1 MREVQSYQFV
11 PLWWEIMTISQTKTN
26 PWQKRSRKDVKKLSD
41 NEINEKYEQGERR
54 ILLEMNREK
63 LPSFADSLKKPNY
76 METRPFYQRRDRWD
90 AQKQSRL
97 IESFLMNIPVPP
109 LILYETSYNSYQV
122 MDGQQRITA
131 IENFYNNKLKLT
143 GLDIWPELEGRT
155 YESLPAKIK
164 DGINRRA
171 ISTIV
176 VITESLSD
184 TEEALSLKQLVF
196 ERLNT
201 GGVSLSRQEIRN
213 CIYSGK
219 FNELLLKLSENTIFA
234 KAWDIPIDDKEELK
248 ENGFYK
254 KMEDVEL
261 ILRFFAL
268 RDIDQYTGNLSKYLD
283 NYMMKKSLNFSDENI
298 QEFERVFNQTI
309 ELVSNIYQDQLFKP
323 FDGKTKTHKSKAYKV
338 YYDAVMISFSNHL
351 SDYQELITRKSAI
364 IQETISLFTQ
374 DSQGITHQDKKLK
387 KGLFTGE
394 GDSKDDFK
402 ARIQIFDSLIQRVLK
417 QSI

>member
-11 PLWWEIMTISQTKTN
+11 PLWWEIMTISRTKTN
-26 PWQKRSRKDVKKLSD
+26 PWQKRSQKDVKKLSD

-54 ILLEMNREK
+54 ILLEINREK

-109 LILYETSYNSYQV
+109 LILYETSYNSYEV

-131 IENFYNNKLKLT
+131 IENFYNNKLQLT
-143 GLDIWPELEGRT
+143 GLEIWPELEGRT
-155 YESLPAKIK
+155 YKSLPAKIK
-164 DGINRRA
+164 DGINRRV

-184 TEEALSLKQLVF
+184 PEESLSLKQLVF

-213 CIYSGK
+213 CLYSGK

-234 KAWDIPIDDKEELK
+234 KAWDIPINDKEELK

-298 QEFERVFNQTI
+298 QEFEQVFNQTI

-323 FDGKTKTHKSKAYKV
+323 FDSKTKTYKSKAYKV

-351 SDYQELITRKSAI
+351 SHYQELITKKSAI
-364 IQETISLFTQ
+364 IDETISLFTQ
-374 DSQGITHQDKKLK
+374 DSQGITHQDKKFK

>member
-63 LPSFADSLKKPNY
+63 LPSFAESLNKPNY

-109 LILYETSYNSYQV
+109 LILYETSYNSYEV

-143 GLDIWPELEGRT
+143 GLEIWPELEGRT

-184 TEEALSLKQLVF
+184 PEESLSLKQLVF

-213 CIYSGK
+213 CLYSGK

-298 QEFERVFNQTI
+298 QEFEQVFNQTI

-323 FDGKTKTHKSKAYKV
+323 FDSKTKTHKSKAYKV

-364 IQETISLFTQ
+364 VQETISLFTQ

-394 GDSKDDFK
+394 GDTKDDIK

>member
-90 AQKQSRL
+90 AQKQSKL

-109 LILYETSYNSYQV
+109 LILYETSYNSYEV

-131 IENFYNNKLKLT
+131 IENFYNNKLQLT
-143 GLDIWPELEGRT
+143 GLEIWPELEGRT

-184 TEEALSLKQLVF
+184 IEEALSLKQLVF

-234 KAWDIPIDDKEELK
+234 KAWDIPIDNQEKLK

-283 NYMMKKSLNFSDENI
+283 NYMMKKSLNFSYENI
-298 QEFERVFNQTI
+298 QEFEQVFNQTI
-309 ELVSNIYQDQLFKP
+309 ELVSSIYQEQLFKP
-323 FDGKTKTHKSKAYKV
+323 FDSKTKTHKSKAYKV

-351 SDYQELITRKSAI
+351 SHYQELINRKSAI
-364 IQETISLFTQ
+364 IQETIQLFTQ
-374 DSQGITHQDKKLK
+374 DYQGITHQDKKFK

-402 ARIQIFDSLIQRVLK
+402 ARIQIFNSLIQRVLK

>member
-184 TEEALSLKQLVF
+184 PEESLSLKQLVF

-268 RDIDQYTGNLSKYLD
+268 RDTDQYTGNLSKYLD

>member
-1 MREVQSYQFV
+1 
-11 PLWWEIMTISQTKTN
+11 MTISRTKTN

-63 LPSFADSLKKPNY
+63 LPSFAESLKKPNY

-97 IESFLMNIPVPP
+97 IESFLINIPVPP
-109 LILYETSYNSYQV
+109 LILYETSYNSYEV

-184 TEEALSLKQLVF
+184 PEESLSLKQLVF

-298 QEFERVFNQTI
+298 QEFEQVFNQTI

-323 FDGKTKTHKSKAYKV
+323 FDSKTKTHKSKAYKV

-364 IQETISLFTQ
+364 IDETISLFTQ
-374 DSQGITHQDKKLK
+374 DSQGITHRDKEFK

>member
-268 RDIDQYTGNLSKYLD
+268 RDTDQYTGNLSKYLD

-298 QEFERVFNQTI
+298 QEFEQVFNQTI

-364 IQETISLFTQ
+364 IDETISLFTQ

>member
-234 KAWDIPIDDKEELK
+234 KAWDIPIYNQEKLK

-298 QEFERVFNQTI
+298 QEFEQVFNQTI

-323 FDGKTKTHKSKAYKV
+323 FDSKTKTHKSKAYKV

>member
-131 IENFYNNKLKLT
+131 IENFYNNKLQLT

-184 TEEALSLKQLVF
+184 LEEALSLKQLVF

-201 GGVSLSRQEIRN
+201 GGVRLSRQEIRN
-213 CIYSGK
+213 CLYSGK
-219 FNELLLKLSENTIFA
+219 FNQLLLKLSENTIFA
-234 KAWDIPIDDKEELK
+234 KAWDIPIYNQEKLK
-248 ENGFYK
+248 ENGFYQ

-323 FDGKTKTHKSKAYKV
+323 FDSKTKTYKSKAYKV

-364 IQETISLFTQ
+364 IDETISLFTQ

>member
-1 MREVQSYQFV
+1 MREVRSYQFV

-109 LILYETSYNSYQV
+109 LILYETSYNSYEV

-143 GLDIWPELEGRT
+143 GLEIWPELEGRT
-155 YESLPAKIK
+155 YKSLPAKIK

-213 CIYSGK
+213 CLYSGK

-268 RDIDQYTGNLSKYLD
+268 RDIEQYTGNLSKYLD

-323 FDGKTKTHKSKAYKV
+323 FDSKTKTHKSKAYKV

-364 IQETISLFTQ
+364 IDETISLFTQ

>member
-323 FDGKTKTHKSKAYKV
+323 FDGKTKTHKSK
-338 YYDAVMISFSNHL
+338 
-351 SDYQELITRKSAI
+351 
-364 IQETISLFTQ
+364 
-374 DSQGITHQDKKLK
+374 
-387 KGLFTGE
+387 
-394 GDSKDDFK
+394 
-402 ARIQIFDSLIQRVLK
+402 DSLQK
-417 QSI
+417 S

>member
-1 MREVQSYQFV
+1 M
-11 PLWWEIMTISQTKTN
+11 
-26 PWQKRSRKDVKKLSD
+26 
-41 NEINEKYEQGERR
+41 EK
-54 ILLEMNREK
+54 
-63 LPSFADSLKKPNY
+63 
-76 METRPFYQRRDRWD
+76 RPFYQRRDRWD

-97 IESFLMNIPVPP
+97 IESFLINIPVPP
-109 LILYETSYNSYQV
+109 LILCETSYNSYEV

-143 GLDIWPELEGRT
+143 GLEIWPELEGRT
-155 YESLPAKIK
+155 YKSLPAKIK

-184 TEEALSLKQLVF
+184 PEEALSLKQLVF

-323 FDGKTKTHKSKAYKV
+323 FDSKTKTHKSKAYKV

-394 GDSKDDFK
+394 GDTKDDFK

>member
-63 LPSFADSLKKPNY
+63 LPSFAESLNKPNY
-76 METRPFYQRRDRWD
+76 VKKRPFYQRRDRWD

-109 LILYETSYNSYQV
+109 LILYETSYNSYEV

-143 GLDIWPELEGRT
+143 GLEIWPELEGRT

-184 TEEALSLKQLVF
+184 PEEALSLKQLVF

-201 GGVSLSRQEIRN
+201 GGVRLSRQEIRN
-213 CIYSGK
+213 CLYSGK

-298 QEFERVFNQTI
+298 QEFEQLFNQTI

-323 FDGKTKTHKSKAYKV
+323 FDSKTKTHKSKAYKV

-394 GDSKDDFK
+394 GDTKDDFK
-402 ARIQIFDSLIQRVLK
+402 ARIEIFDSLIQRVLK

>member
-1 MREVQSYQFV
+1 MREVQLYQFV
-11 PLWWEIMTISQTKTN
+11 RLWWEIMTISQTKTN

-131 IENFYNNKLKLT
+131 IENFYNNKLQLT

-184 TEEALSLKQLVF
+184 LEEALSLKQLVF

-201 GGVSLSRQEIRN
+201 GGVRLSRQEIRN
-213 CIYSGK
+213 CLYSGK
-219 FNELLLKLSENTIFA
+219 FNQLLLKLSENTIFA
-234 KAWDIPIDDKEELK
+234 KAWDIPIYNQEKLK
-248 ENGFYK
+248 ENGFYQ

-283 NYMMKKSLNFSDENI
+283 NYMMKKSLNFSEENI
-298 QEFERVFNQTI
+298 QEFEQVFNQTI

-323 FDGKTKTHKSKAYKV
+323 FDSKTKTHKSKAYKV

-364 IQETISLFTQ
+364 IDETISLFTQ

>member
-234 KAWDIPIDDKEELK
+234 KAWDIPIYNQEKLK

-268 RDIDQYTGNLSKYLD
+268 RDTDQYTGNLSKYLD

-309 ELVSNIYQDQLFKP
+309 DLVSNIYQDQLFKP

>member
-1 MREVQSYQFV
+1 
-11 PLWWEIMTISQTKTN
+11 MTISRTKTN

-63 LPSFADSLKKPNY
+63 LPSFAESLKKPNY

-109 LILYETSYNSYQV
+109 LILYETSYNSYEV

-184 TEEALSLKQLVF
+184 PEESLSLKQLVF

-298 QEFERVFNQTI
+298 QEFEQVFNQTI

-323 FDGKTKTHKSKAYKV
+323 FDSKTKTHKSKAYKV

-364 IQETISLFTQ
+364 IDETISLFTQ
-374 DSQGITHQDKKLK
+374 DSQGITHRDKEFK

>member
-109 LILYETSYNSYQV
+109 LILYETSYNSYEV

>member
-268 RDIDQYTGNLSKYLD
+268 RDTDQYTGNLSKYLD

-364 IQETISLFTQ
+364 IDETISLFTQ

-394 GDSKDDFK
+394 GDTKDDFK

>member
-1 MREVQSYQFV
+1 
-11 PLWWEIMTISQTKTN
+11 MTISRTKTN

-63 LPSFADSLKKPNY
+63 LPSFAESLKKPNY
-76 METRPFYQRRDRWD
+76 METRPFYQRRYRWD

-109 LILYETSYNSYQV
+109 LILYETSYNSYEV

-131 IENFYNNKLKLT
+131 IENFYNNKLQLT
-143 GLDIWPELEGRT
+143 GLEIWPELEGRT

-184 TEEALSLKQLVF
+184 REEALSLKQLVF

-213 CIYSGK
+213 CLYSGK

-298 QEFERVFNQTI
+298 QEFEQVFNQTI
-309 ELVSNIYQDQLFKP
+309 ELVSSIYQEQLFKP
-323 FDGKTKTHKSKAYKV
+323 FDSKTKTHKSKAYKV

-351 SDYQELITRKSAI
+351 SHYQELINRKSAI
-364 IQETISLFTQ
+364 IQETIQLFTQ
-374 DSQGITHQDKKLK
+374 DYQGITHQGKKFK

-402 ARIQIFDSLIQRVLK
+402 ARIQIFNSLIQRVLK

>member
-11 PLWWEIMTISQTKTN
+11 PLWWEIMTISRTKTN
-26 PWQKRSRKDVKKLSD
+26 PWQKRSGEDVKKLSD

-54 ILLEMNREK
+54 ILLEINREK

-109 LILYETSYNSYQV
+109 LILYETSYNSYEV

-131 IENFYNNKLKLT
+131 IENFYNNKLQLT
-143 GLDIWPELEGRT
+143 GLEIWPELEGRT
-155 YESLPAKIK
+155 YKSLPAKIK

-184 TEEALSLKQLVF
+184 PEESLSLKQLVF

-213 CIYSGK
+213 CLYSGK

-234 KAWDIPIDDKEELK
+234 KAWDIPIYNQEKLK
-248 ENGFYK
+248 ENGFYQ

-298 QEFERVFNQTI
+298 QEFEQVFNQTI

-323 FDGKTKTHKSKAYKV
+323 FDSKTKTHKSKAYKV

-364 IQETISLFTQ
+364 IDETISLFTQ

-394 GDSKDDFK
+394 GDTKDDFK

>member
-1 MREVQSYQFV
+1 
-11 PLWWEIMTISQTKTN
+11 MTISRTKTN

-63 LPSFADSLKKPNY
+63 LPSFAESLKKPNY

-109 LILYETSYNSYQV
+109 LILYETSYNSYEV

-184 TEEALSLKQLVF
+184 PEESLSLKQLVF

-298 QEFERVFNQTI
+298 QEFEQVFNQTI

-323 FDGKTKTHKSKAYKV
+323 FDSKTKTHKSKAYKV

-364 IQETISLFTQ
+364 IDETISLFTQ
-374 DSQGITHQDKKLK
+374 DSQGITHRDKEFK

-394 GDSKDDFK
+394 GDTKDDIK

>member
-1 MREVQSYQFV
+1 
-11 PLWWEIMTISQTKTN
+11 MTISRTKTN
-26 PWQKRSRKDVKKLSD
+26 PWQKPSRKDVKKLSD

-63 LPSFADSLKKPNY
+63 LPSFAESLNKPNY

-90 AQKQSRL
+90 EQKQSRL

-109 LILYETSYNSYQV
+109 LILYEASYNSYEV

-131 IENFYNNKLKLT
+131 IQNFYNNKLKLT
-143 GLDIWPELEGRT
+143 GLEIWPELEGRT

-184 TEEALSLKQLVF
+184 PEESLSLKQLVF

-323 FDGKTKTHKSKAYKV
+323 FDSKTKTHKSKAYKV

-364 IQETISLFTQ
+364 IDETISLFTQ

-394 GDSKDDFK
+394 GDTKDDFK

>member
-1 MREVQSYQFV
+1 MREVRSYQFV

-143 GLDIWPELEGRT
+143 GLEIWPELEGRT
-155 YESLPAKIK
+155 YKSLPAKIK

-213 CIYSGK
+213 CLYSGK

-234 KAWDIPIDDKEELK
+234 KAWDIPINDKEKLK

-298 QEFERVFNQTI
+298 QEFEQVFNQTI

-323 FDGKTKTHKSKAYKV
+323 FDSKTETHKSKAYKV

-364 IQETISLFTQ
+364 IDETISLFTQ

-394 GDSKDDFK
+394 GDTKDDFK

>member
-1 MREVQSYQFV
+1 
-11 PLWWEIMTISQTKTN
+11 
-26 PWQKRSRKDVKKLSD
+26 
-41 NEINEKYEQGERR
+41 
-54 ILLEMNREK
+54 
-63 LPSFADSLKKPNY
+63 
-76 METRPFYQRRDRWD
+76 
-90 AQKQSRL
+90 
-97 IESFLMNIPVPP
+97 
-109 LILYETSYNSYQV
+109 
-122 MDGQQRITA
+122 
-131 IENFYNNKLKLT
+131 YNNKLKLT
-143 GLDIWPELEGRT
+143 GLEIWPELEGRT

-184 TEEALSLKQLVF
+184 IEEALSLKQLVF

-201 GGVSLSRQEIRN
+201 GGVRLSRQEIRN
-213 CIYSGK
+213 CLYSGK
-219 FNELLLKLSENTIFA
+219 FNQLLLKLSENTIFA

-298 QEFERVFNQTI
+298 QEFEQVFNQTI

-323 FDGKTKTHKSKAYKV
+323 FDSKTKTYKSKAYKV

-351 SDYQELITRKSAI
+351 SDYQELVNRKSAI
-364 IQETISLFTQ
+364 IQETIQLFTQ
-374 DSQGITHQDKKLK
+374 DSLGITHQDKKFK

>member
-63 LPSFADSLKKPNY
+63 LPSFAESLNKPNY

-90 AQKQSRL
+90 EQKQSRL

-109 LILYETSYNSYQV
+109 LILYEASYNSYEV

-131 IENFYNNKLKLT
+131 SQNFYNNKLKLT
-143 GLDIWPELEGRT
+143 GLEIWPELEGRT

-164 DGINRRA
+164 DGINRRS

-176 VITESLSD
+176 ILTESLSD

-268 RDIDQYTGNLSKYLD
+268 RDIDKYTGNLSKYLD
-283 NYMMKKSLNFSDENI
+283 NYMMEKSLDFSDENI
-298 QEFERVFNQTI
+298 KEFKQIFNQTI
-309 ELVSNIYQDQLFKP
+309 ELVSSIYQDQLFKP
-323 FDGKTKTHKSKAYKV
+323 FDSKAKKYKSRAYKV

-364 IQETISLFTQ
+364 VQETISLFTQ

-394 GDSKDDFK
+394 GDTKDDFK

>member
-268 RDIDQYTGNLSKYLD
+268 RDTDQYTGNLSKYLD

-323 FDGKTKTHKSKAYKV
+323 FDSKTKTHKSKAYKV

>member
-268 RDIDQYTGNLSKYLD
+268 RDTDQYTGNLSKYLD

-298 QEFERVFNQTI
+298 QEFEQVFNQTI

-364 IQETISLFTQ
+364 IQENIQLFTQ
-374 DSQGITHQDKKLK
+374 DYQGITHQDKKLK

>member
-11 PLWWEIMTISQTKTN
+11 PLWWEIMTISRTKTN
-26 PWQKRSRKDVKKLSD
+26 PWQKRSQKDVKKLSD

-268 RDIDQYTGNLSKYLD
+268 RDTDQYTGNLSKYLD

-351 SDYQELITRKSAI
+351 SDYQESITRKSAI
-364 IQETISLFTQ
+364 IDETISLFTQ

>member
-109 LILYETSYNSYQV
+109 LILYETSYNSYEV

-143 GLDIWPELEGRT
+143 GLEIWPELEGRT
-155 YESLPAKIK
+155 YKSLPAKIK

-184 TEEALSLKQLVF
+184 PEESLSLKQLVF

-213 CIYSGK
+213 CLYSGK

-298 QEFERVFNQTI
+298 QEFEQVFNQTI

-323 FDGKTKTHKSKAYKV
+323 FDSKTKTHKSKAYKV

-364 IQETISLFTQ
+364 IDETISLFTQ

-394 GDSKDDFK
+394 GDTKDDFK

>member
-1 MREVQSYQFV
+1 
-11 PLWWEIMTISQTKTN
+11 MTISRTKTN
-26 PWQKRSRKDVKKLSD
+26 PWQKPSRKDVKKLSD

-63 LPSFADSLKKPNY
+63 LPSFAESLNKPNY

-90 AQKQSRL
+90 EQKQSRL

-109 LILYETSYNSYQV
+109 LILYEASYNSYEV

-131 IENFYNNKLKLT
+131 IQNFYNNKLKLT
-143 GLDIWPELEGRT
+143 GLEIWPELEGRN

-184 TEEALSLKQLVF
+184 IEEALSLKQLVF

-213 CIYSGK
+213 CLYSGK

-234 KAWDIPIDDKEELK
+234 KAWDIPINDKEELK
-248 ENGFYK
+248 ESGFYK
-254 KMEDVEL
+254 KMEL

-298 QEFERVFNQTI
+298 QEFEQVFNQTI

-323 FDGKTKTHKSKAYKV
+323 FDSKTKTHKSKAYKV

-364 IQETISLFTQ
+364 IDETISLFTQ

-394 GDSKDDFK
+394 GDTKDDFK

>member
-109 LILYETSYNSYQV
+109 LILYETSYNSYEV

-268 RDIDQYTGNLSKYLD
+268 RDTDQYTGNLSKYLD

>member
-1 MREVQSYQFV
+1 
-11 PLWWEIMTISQTKTN
+11 MTISRTKPN
-26 PWQKRSRKDVKKLSD
+26 PWQKRPRKDVKQLSD

-63 LPSFADSLKKPNY
+63 LPSFAESLNKPNY

-97 IESFLMNIPVPP
+97 IESFLINIPVPP
-109 LILYETSYNSYQV
+109 LILYETSYNSYEV

-184 TEEALSLKQLVF
+184 IEESLSLKQLVF

-248 ENGFYK
+248 ENRFYK

-298 QEFERVFNQTI
+298 QEFEQVFNQTI

-323 FDGKTKTHKSKAYKV
+323 FDSKTKTHKSKAYKV

-364 IQETISLFTQ
+364 IDETISLFTQ

-394 GDSKDDFK
+394 GDTKDDIK

>member
-1 MREVQSYQFV
+1 MREVRSYQFV

-109 LILYETSYNSYQV
+109 LILYETSYNSYEV

-268 RDIDQYTGNLSKYLD
+268 RDTDQYTGNLSKYLD

>member
-26 PWQKRSRKDVKKLSD
+26 PWQKRSGEDVKKLSD

-219 FNELLLKLSENTIFA
+219 FNQLLLKLSENTIFA
-234 KAWDIPIDDKEELK
+234 KAWDIPIYNQEKLK

-268 RDIDQYTGNLSKYLD
+268 RDTDQYTGNLSKYLD

-323 FDGKTKTHKSKAYKV
+323 FDSKTKTHKSKAYKV

-374 DSQGITHQDKKLK
+374 DSQGITHQGKNFK

-394 GDSKDDFK
+394 GDTKDDFK

>member
-11 PLWWEIMTISQTKTN
+11 PLWWEIMTISRTKTN

-90 AQKQSRL
+90 AQKQSKL

-109 LILYETSYNSYQV
+109 LILYETSYNSYEV

-143 GLDIWPELEGRT
+143 GLEIWPELEGRT

-213 CIYSGK
+213 CLYSGK

-234 KAWDIPIDDKEELK
+234 KAWNIPIDDKEKLK
-248 ENGFYK
+248 KNRFYK
-254 KMEDVEL
+254 KMGDVEL

-298 QEFERVFNQTI
+298 QEFEQVFNQTI

-323 FDGKTKTHKSKAYKV
+323 FDSKTKTHKSKAYKV

-364 IQETISLFTQ
+364 IDETISLFTQ

-394 GDSKDDFK
+394 GDTKDDIK

>member
-1 MREVQSYQFV
+1 
-11 PLWWEIMTISQTKTN
+11 MTISRTKTN

-63 LPSFADSLKKPNY
+63 LPSFAESLKKPNY

-90 AQKQSRL
+90 EQKQSRL

-109 LILYETSYNSYQV
+109 LILYEASYNSYEV

-131 IENFYNNKLKLT
+131 IQNFYNNKLKLT

-184 TEEALSLKQLVF
+184 AEEALSLKQLVF

-213 CIYSGK
+213 CLYSGK

-234 KAWDIPIDDKEELK
+234 KAWDIPIDDNEELK

-298 QEFERVFNQTI
+298 QEFEQVFNQTI

-323 FDGKTKTHKSKAYKV
+323 FDSKTKTHKSKAYKV

-364 IQETISLFTQ
+364 VQETISLFTQ

-394 GDSKDDFK
+394 GDTKDDFK